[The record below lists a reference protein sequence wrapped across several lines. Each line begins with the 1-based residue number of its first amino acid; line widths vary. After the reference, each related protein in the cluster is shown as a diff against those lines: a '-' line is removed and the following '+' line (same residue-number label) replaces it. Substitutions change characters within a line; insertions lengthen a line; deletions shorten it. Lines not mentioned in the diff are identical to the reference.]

1 MITESPG
8 FFPFDKASAID
19 LKEMSETEFVP
30 DIAVAFVGDIL
41 GAFV

>member
-19 LKEMSETEFVP
+19 LKETSDNVLVP
-30 DIAVAFVGDIL
+30 DIAVEFVELI
-41 GAFV
+41 A